1 MKRWM
6 LLFYLSTELLWTKQ
20 GNTFSHC
27 GVLNSELY
35 TENLCQVSNICVS
48 KCLKHSQGQHQQTQ
62 TAVISH
68 ILYMLM
74 TFLSFCSSLCGYSV
88 SCCLQWL
95 TYYWTLL
102 PRLLLVAL
110 CLLSLLIVI
119 PASELPPDYRWF
131 PADNW
136 TVNEIWWTDG
146 ASPWGQLPCPL
157 WPRDM
162 GVEVGPDTLLLRHTQ
177 KFHPFCKFIVMLQKR
192 ATVSALA
199 RHRAATFI

>member
-1 MKRWM
+1 MNCIQKICVKCQTFVFPNVWNTRKDNINRHKL
-6 LLFYLSTELLWTKQ
+6 LLFPTSFICWWHFYPVV
-20 GNTFSHC
+20 H
-27 GVLNSELY
+27 
-35 TENLCQVSNICVS
+35 LCVDI
-48 KCLKHSQGQHQQTQ
+48 
-62 TAVISH
+62 
-68 ILYMLM
+68 
-74 TFLSFCSSLCGYSV
+74 
-88 SCCLQWL
+88 LQWL

-110 CLLSLLIVI
+110 CLLCMLIVI

-177 KFHPFCKFIVMLQKR
+177 KFHPFYKFIVMLQKR
-192 ATVSALA
+192 ATVSAW
-199 RHRAATFI
+199 HVIE